1 MGRTLTEDSKIL
13 KNLKSIIG
21 RPNYWTKEQLTEN
34 STYNDLIFNY
44 WHYFDGF
51 PESGFF
57 HPNDLTSLTP
67 IDRAIRQLEGRVKNI
82 SEQMRMSK
90 YYVK

>member
-1 MGRTLTEDSKIL
+1 MPEDSKVL

-21 RPNYWTKEQLTEN
+21 KENYWTHEPLTEN